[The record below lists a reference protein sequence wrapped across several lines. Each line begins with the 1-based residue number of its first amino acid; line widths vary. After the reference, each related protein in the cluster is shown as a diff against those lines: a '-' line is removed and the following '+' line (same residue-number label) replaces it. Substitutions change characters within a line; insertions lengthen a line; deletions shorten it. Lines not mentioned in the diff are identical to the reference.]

1 MTNAS
6 KGTNDEASGASPPPA
21 IPVDAWNERYGK
33 PGFAYGTEP
42 NEFFVSALRA
52 HGTGEGSAL
61 FLAEGE
67 GRNAVHAAAL
77 GYDTLAIDQS
87 PAGLAKVA
95 ELATLKGVRVETLC
109 LDLNDYA
116 FPPAAFSL
124 VVSIFGHLP
133 PQLRRKVH
141 RGVAAALAPSGLY
154 IMEAYHPRNVG
165 RGTGGPQDSALCVAA
180 DNLRD
185 EFAGLEFV
193 HLSETEREVNEG
205 AYHRGLAAVTQL
217 VARKP
222 A

>member
-1 MTNAS
+1 MANAS
-6 KGTNDEASGASPPPA
+6 EESPNNASAGSALPA

-42 NEFFVSALRA
+42 NEFLVSALRA
-52 HGTGEGSAL
+52 HGAGAGAAL

-77 GYDTLAIDQS
+77 GYATLAIDQS

-95 ELATLKGVRVETLC
+95 ELATMKGVRVETLC

-116 FPPAAFSL
+116 FPPGAFSL
-124 VVSIFGHLP
+124 VASIFGHLP

-165 RGTGGPQDSALCVAA
+165 RGTGGPQEPLLCVAA
-180 DNLRD
+180 DNLR
-185 EFAGLEFV
+185 EELAGLEFV
-193 HLSETEREVNEG
+193 HLLETEREVNEG